1 MFFFALCFG
10 GMANKLALTAE
21 DSKGESPQD
30 FLNVHTAVT
39 TVLRIWEWCGM
50 VIPFPRLDGP
60 HDGSC

>member
-10 GMANKLALTAE
+10 GMANKLAHLTAR

-30 FLNVHTAVT
+30 LLNVHT

-50 VIPFPRLDGP
+50 VFPFPRLDGP